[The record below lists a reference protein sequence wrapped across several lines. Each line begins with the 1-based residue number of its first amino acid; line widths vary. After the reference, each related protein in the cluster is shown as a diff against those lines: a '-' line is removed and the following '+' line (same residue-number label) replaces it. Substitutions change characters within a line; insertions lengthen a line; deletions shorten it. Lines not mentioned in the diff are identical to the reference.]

1 MANTA
6 AGTPNRT
13 SSSVTGSNTGDTA
26 SYTFSNVAAGDLIQ
40 SAAFGYLGVQI
51 NQERVRRGSSAN
63 AAIKDSADYAGTIDY
78 AEMEK
83 LRSSIAIQGSNP
95 PTYSGNQDGTFSG
108 NGFQSAGV
116 AEQGAAAAAS
126 TFTFTRATASFAGD
140 PGTINASGSWT
151 GKPKI
156 TADLFNTIIQG
167 LKNQGA
173 ECVCN
178 CNYCTCNCNYCTCN
192 CNFSCTCNCNYSDV
206 TTKNNIVYM

>member
-13 SSSVTGSNTGDTA
+13 SSSVTGSNSGDTA

-95 PTYSGNQDGTFSG
+95 PTYSGNQNGTFSG

-116 AEQGAAAAAS
+116 AQQGAAAAAS

-178 CNYCTCNCNYCTCN
+178 CNYCTCNCN
-192 CNFSCTCNCNYSDV
+192 FSCTCNCNYSDV

>member
-6 AGTPNRT
+6 AGTPNNT
-13 SSSVTGSNTGDTA
+13 SSSVTGTNSGDTV
-26 SYTFSNVAAGDLIQ
+26 SYTFSNVASGDLIQ

-51 NQERVRRGSSAN
+51 NQDRVRRGSSAN
-63 AAIKDSADYAGTIDY
+63 AAIKDSADYTGTIDY

-83 LRSSIAIQGSNP
+83 LRSSVAIQGSNP
-95 PTYSGNQDGTFSG
+95 PTYSGNQNGTFSG
-108 NGFQSAGV
+108 NGFQTAGV

-126 TFTFTRATASFAGD
+126 TFTFTRATAAFAGD
-140 PGTINASGSWT
+140 PGTISAGGSWT

-156 TADLFNTIIQG
+156 TAALFNTIIQG

-173 ECVCN
+173 ECV
-178 CNYCTCNCNYCTCN
+178 CNCNYCTCN